1 MIWLGIGIGVAAT
14 LATVTGWVLWVFRDW
29 EL

>member
-1 MIWLGIGIGVAAT
+1 MIWLGIGIGATVT